1 MANENKPGGLGN
13 KGNEQV
19 IRDAAKQNS
28 GTGGAY
34 RIAGKQVTRE
44 AYFSWVNGKNAGK

>member
-1 MANENKPGGLGN
+1 MSEQNKPGAIGN
-13 KGNEQV
+13 RGNEQ
-19 IRDAAKQNS
+19 ITRDAAKQNS

-44 AYFSWVNGKNAGK
+44 AYFAWVNGKNAGK